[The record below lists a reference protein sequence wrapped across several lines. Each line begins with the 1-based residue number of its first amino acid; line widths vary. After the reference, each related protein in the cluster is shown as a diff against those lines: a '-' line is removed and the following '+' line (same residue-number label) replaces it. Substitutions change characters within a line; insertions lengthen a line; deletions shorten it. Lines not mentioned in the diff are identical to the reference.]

1 MRIMYFSNRY
11 ALGSAKVNE
20 ESFSSVEEIVMFYM
34 REELVLQSSGVEM
47 GSTKLTDT
55 PAK

>member
-1 MRIMYFSNRY
+1 MYFSNRY